1 MKAEQLKQPNFLGST
16 APAGWGRHVLLVVA
30 LTAVISGLLVAA
42 ATGSAAAADSADAT
56 VAVQNGTDINDSGPL
71 PDGLV
76 GSAQVIVSNQSGDYS
91 TSDVSISGVSVSKS
105 TSNGDVI
112 AEISESD
119 LPDSGSLT
127 VDVSVGGTLVE
138 SVSASKVTYATD
150 STTVNES
157 KLSNV
162 DNVSVTVDVSD
173 IESDDYLT
181 VDAPVG
187 SPDEGSW
194 SLTLSSDTGRLPAPG
209 FAVDEAANGTVTKT
223 INRSDL
229 SASDQ
234 DQFDRFVQ
242 DSGNN
247 TFYFPNSVE
256 ELQINEDT
264 VYESGILGGGGGGG
278 GSNNQTLLIGLGVV
292 VLALLLAIRD

>member
-181 VDAPVG
+181 VGPPVG

-194 SLTLSSDTGRLPAPG
+194 SLT
-209 FAVDEAANGTVTKT
+209 
-223 INRSDL
+223 
-229 SASDQ
+229 
-234 DQFDRFVQ
+234 
-242 DSGNN
+242 
-247 TFYFPNSVE
+247 
-256 ELQINEDT
+256 
-264 VYESGILGGGGGGG
+264 
-278 GSNNQTLLIGLGVV
+278 
-292 VLALLLAIRD
+292 